1 MAFTQKTFIKN
12 VDPMDVVRCFHS
24 HKFIEFLTLG
34 QPVKIE
40 SWKGIDNN
48 KEASFLFWFFGWRKM
63 SVVHKNYSLNR
74 EYLSFEDIGVTLP
87 FGLKSW
93 KHRHVVKPYKT
104 GTLIIDQ
111 ISLEE
116 KNNNLKK
123 YLIYP
128 LMLFPI
134 IIRKI
139 TYKIWFNYFEGRLWT
154 SSTRSNKNEV

>member
-12 VDPMDVVRCFHS
+12 VNPMDVVRCFHS

-48 KEASFLFWFFGWRKM
+48 KEASFSFWFFGWRKM

-116 KNNNLKK
+116 KNN
-123 YLIYP
+123 
-128 LMLFPI
+128 
-134 IIRKI
+134 
-139 TYKIWFNYFEGRLWT
+139 
-154 SSTRSNKNEV
+154 